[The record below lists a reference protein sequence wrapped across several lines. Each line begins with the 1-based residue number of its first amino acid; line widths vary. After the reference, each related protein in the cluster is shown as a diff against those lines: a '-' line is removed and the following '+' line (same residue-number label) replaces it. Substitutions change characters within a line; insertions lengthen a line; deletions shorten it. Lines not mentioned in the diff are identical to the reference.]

1 MKLKVIVGNYDRKYV
16 KKVKIWNQKRK
27 EYLSFQG
34 QLKARVVIFPAHLK
48 EVPPFPMWIRTFIA
62 TIIKEGDIIDKDI
75 MHMSM
80 PPTLEAKFY

>member
-1 MKLKVIVGNYDRKYV
+1 MKLKVTVGNYDRKYV
-16 KKVKIWNQKRK
+16 REVKIWNQKRK

-34 QLKARVVIFPAHLK
+34 RLKARVVIFLAHRK

-62 TIIKEGDIIDKDI
+62 TIIKEGDIIDKYI

-80 PPTLEAKFY
+80 PPTLKAKSY